1 MFGLYGR
8 LLVYAVLLYPPSP
21 TLSWAERLSLFS
33 FSSISFGQA
42 VVHFNKP
49 LSVPNSL
56 CLSVFIFSS
65 ICFQGKLRAGGR
77 GFPPATMNVVPGS
90 RLLSLENER
99 KTEPKEIP
107 GCLISRPLVVFTRQ
121 LKILVT
127 TLKEVSPKFDDT
139 IIISLKYG
147 YLLQKCVFLSTFD
160 TILQGPLKDY

>member
-1 MFGLYGR
+1 
-8 LLVYAVLLYPPSP
+8 
-21 TLSWAERLSLFS
+21 
-33 FSSISFGQA
+33 
-42 VVHFNKP
+42 
-49 LSVPNSL
+49 
-56 CLSVFIFSS
+56 
-65 ICFQGKLRAGGR
+65 
-77 GFPPATMNVVPGS
+77 MNVVPGS

-147 YLLQKCVFLSTFD
+147 YLLQKCVFLITFD